1 MSRGAVTPT
10 FQSARLAGWKTGVT
24 KLHGFM
30 APRRDFEILE
40 ALHEPWLRTAAVSEG
55 PAAWSL
61 DILRPLTLQLG
72 LSFPSTLS
80 HTLSSTWSLGV

>member
-1 MSRGAVTPT
+1 MFIASGVLWFGHEPRRVSLVFTSTVPAVTPT

-55 PAAWSL
+55 PAAA
-61 DILRPLTLQLG
+61 LTHAHG
-72 LSFPSTLS
+72 LPK
-80 HTLSSTWSLGV
+80 

>member
-1 MSRGAVTPT
+1 MNRIAVTPT

-40 ALHEPWLRTAAVSEG
+40 ALHEPWLRSAAVSEG
-55 PAAWSL
+55 PAAA
-61 DILRPLTLQLG
+61 LTHAHG
-72 LSFPSTLS
+72 LPK
-80 HTLSSTWSLGV
+80 